1 MIACADLEGL
11 LAERA
16 SGAVLAADEARLAEH
31 LARCAGCAAAAREYE
46 AVFAAVALPPPRRA
60 PSLAEAVLHA
70 ARAQRRRRITGFALG
85 SGFAAAAAGALV
97 VMSPALLT
105 PRAFPGA
112 APAAAAQAWEPDV
125 DGALELS
132 GYPVAAD
139 DGASDEALTAADAA
153 LAAFDA
159 AAEP

>member
-1 MIACADLEGL
+1 MEGL

-16 SGAVLAADEARLAEH
+16 SGPVPAADEARLAEH
-31 LARCAGCAAAAREYE
+31 LARCAGCAAAARDY
-46 AVFAAVALPPPRRA
+46 AVVFAAVALPPPRRA
-60 PSLAEAVLHA
+60 PSLGDAVVRA
-70 ARAQRRRRITGFALG
+70 ARAGRRRRITGFALG

-105 PRAFPGA
+105 PRTLPGA
-112 APAAAAQAWEPDV
+112 APAALAQAWEPDV

-132 GYPVAAD
+132 GYAVTAD
-139 DGASDEALTAADAA
+139 DASSNEALTAADAA